1 MRLSERLFAVHDA
14 LSRDGIP
21 HAFGGAIALGFCIAE
36 ARGTRDLDVNIFLPT
51 ARFAEVLSALPEAVI
66 ARPDDIETLRRDDQV
81 RLRWEDTPVDLF
93 FMCHAFHDEVAARA
107 RTTSYEG
114 RRIPVIDCAS
124 LAVFKTMFNR
134 TRHWADIEAMVEI
147 GSFDFDWVL
156 EWVHRLIGPSDDAA
170 VRLAELRPQWGTLTD
185 LEP

>member
-1 MRLSERLFAVHDA
+1 MILAERLFAVHDA
-14 LSRDGIP
+14 FTRARVP

-51 ARFAEVLSALPEAVI
+51 ARFAEVLSALPAPVV
-66 ARPDDIETLRRDDQV
+66 ARPEDIETLRRDDQV

-93 FMCHAFHDEVAARA
+93 FMCHDFHDEVAARA
-107 RTTSYEG
+107 RTTPYEG
-114 RRIPVIDCAS
+114 RAIPVIDCGS

-134 TRHWADIEAMVEI
+134 TRDWADIEAMVEI

-156 EWVHRLIGPSDDAA
+156 EWVHRLIGPGDSAA
-170 VRLAELRPQWGTLTD
+170 IRLAELRPLWGTLTE